1 MATDNFGSKLTS
13 ANLKAGRISSYPP
26 VSLSSF
32 GFPDVALADPAPE
45 TVFADEKPISLDLGD
60 TLADMNRWAD
70 HRVAIFASLDAAL
83 SRAVVEAAS
92 ALSELKQQTENE
104 ARLTTMTIVS
114 ERERLQRQVED
125 LRLERVRLQDQ
136 LTEVRREIEAEQT
149 HKLAV
154 EREAQSVLDNAKRD
168 RDRVQVEVNQLS
180 QQMDAMGQQLQTFFQ
195 QRFAELWEQFSAS
208 VSQKP
213 TEEEVAAPSVEQV
226 FGNNFDPAALWANNA
241 PPIMLEPAFETP
253 VQPEP
258 VPDPGPSEI
267 KVAVTLQQFE
277 DAPTPKA
284 NVQPLAPS
292 PSLATV
298 SVLANVQPVAPTSS
312 GSETVPKSEK
322 VVFNESEIELDESD
336 FVKIFQTSTPAEKG
350 NIAADAGSPATLVK
364 TANGQGKARQT
375 QARQRIER
383 LMSKRSN
390 RVARIG
396 SGPTKTDTHRRRAL
410 RDRQAFDELGAKLG
424 LGTAAATPPPF
435 DDIDFAEGF
444 TPPPEVSNFLLRM
457 TTGPESRAVSSAAN
471 RPSNSTS
478 DPTDAGTIRLEDIFT
493 QIPADLPLEV
503 ATNAA
508 DMVDWDEL
516 SPSIGE
522 LGPDFAQ
529 HWYDDVLVGAISPVV
544 EEPPPQ
550 VEVEPIQPVR
560 DSDPLLPPIGP
571 SRSYTPLSDSIF
583 GNWPTV
589 SVMPPPLKIASEAEQ
604 KSGIISKVYVSNL
617 QGLALLTIE
626 KVLRGLP
633 GVYQVIVT
641 TLEKGEIGMEVRHHT
656 ELELDKVLPNLPDF
670 RLKLVEHNQNV
681 LKFIQMR

>member
-1 MATDNFGSKLTS
+1 MATNHFGSKLTS
-13 ANLKAGRISSYPP
+13 PDLKAGRASSYPP

-32 GFPDVALADPAPE
+32 GFPDVPLTSATPE
-45 TVFADEKPISLDLGD
+45 TIFAEEKSLSLDLGD

-70 HRVAIFASLDAAL
+70 QRVAIFASLDAAL
-83 SRAVVEAAS
+83 SKAVVEAAS

-104 ARLTTMTIVS
+104 ARLTTMIIVS

-149 HKLAV
+149 HKLGV
-154 EREAQSVLDNAKRD
+154 EREAQAVLATAERD

-195 QRFAELWEQFSAS
+195 QRFAELWEQFSKS
-208 VSQKP
+208 VSP
-213 TEEEVAAPSVEQV
+213 TSRLKDLPVPSVEQV
-226 FGNNFDPAALWANNA
+226 FGDNFDPAALWANNA
-241 PPIMLEPAFETP
+241 PPVTLEPAFETL
-253 VQPEP
+253 VQPAL
-258 VPDPGPSEI
+258 VPDDATEI
-267 KVAVTLQQFE
+267 KAAVTLQQFE
-277 DAPTPKA
+277 DAATPKP
-284 NVQPLAPS
+284 NTQPLAPA
-292 PSLATV
+292 PSVVTIPTLV
-298 SVLANVQPVAPTSS
+298 NVQLFTPAPAARV
-312 GSETVPKSEK
+312 GETVPKSEK

-336 FVKIFQTSTPAEKG
+336 FLKIFQTSTPASKTD
-350 NIAADAGSPATLVK
+350 IVAAESSPVTPVK
-364 TANGQGKARQT
+364 AVNGQSNTRQT

-383 LMSKRSN
+383 LMSKRSS

-396 SGPTKTDTHRRRAL
+396 SQPTQTDTHRRRAL
-410 RDRQAFDELGAKLG
+410 RDRQAFDEIGAKLG
-424 LGTAAATPPPF
+424 LGTVVTPPPF
-435 DDIDFAEGF
+435 DDILFAEGF

-457 TTGPESRAVSSAAN
+457 TVGESRTVAPTAN
-471 RPSNSTS
+471 KPSNAIS

-493 QIPADLPLEV
+493 QIPADLPFEAV
-503 ATNAA
+503 GDEAMAVN
-508 DMVDWDEL
+508 WDAP

-529 HWYDDVLVGAISPVV
+529 HWYDDAFSAAPSPLIEKLAQAEAIY
-544 EEPPPQ
+544 
-550 VEVEPIQPVR
+550 IQPAP
-560 DSDPLLPPIGP
+560 DPDPLLPPIRP

-583 GNWPTV
+583 GNWPNV
-589 SVMPPPLKIASEAEQ
+589 SVLPPPLKVASETEQ
-604 KSGIISKVYVSNL
+604 KSGIVSKVYVSNL

-656 ELELDKVLPNLPDF
+656 ELKLDKVLPNLPDF